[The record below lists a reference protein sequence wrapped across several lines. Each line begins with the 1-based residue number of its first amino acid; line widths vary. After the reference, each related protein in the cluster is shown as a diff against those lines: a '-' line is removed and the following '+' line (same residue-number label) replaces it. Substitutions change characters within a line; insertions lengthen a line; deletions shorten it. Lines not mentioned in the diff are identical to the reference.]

1 LGVVAAPITSGDTAF
16 RSARLI
22 IADLFKFKQG
32 PILNRL
38 IVSMPLFIIAFLL
51 LNLDFSIIWRYFAWT
66 NQTLAT
72 IVLWTITAYLIRE
85 DKFYWIAL
93 IPAVF
98 MTAVVSTYILMAPE
112 GFEISKNIS
121 LWIGALL
128 ALFSFLFTLWYA
140 KRIKSKE
147 IAYA

>member
-1 LGVVAAPITSGDTAF
+1 
-16 RSARLI
+16 
-22 IADLFKFKQG
+22 
-32 PILNRL
+32 
-38 IVSMPLFIIAFLL
+38 
-51 LNLDFSIIWRYFAWT
+51 
-66 NQTLAT
+66 
-72 IVLWTITAYLIRE
+72 
-85 DKFYWIAL
+85 
-93 IPAVF
+93 

-121 LWIGALL
+121 LWVGALL